1 MPPAVHEDLIVGPE
15 TRDDA
20 AVYRLTPEIAIVVTA
35 DFITPV
41 VDDPVDF
48 GAIAA
53 ANSLS
58 DVYAMG
64 GEPLIALNLVGF
76 PRDALELSVLDEI
89 LSAGAAVV
97 HEAGALTVGGHSIDD
112 PELKF
117 GLSVVGRVHPD
128 RVVRN
133 SGGRR
138 GDRLY
143 LTKAL
148 GVGIVTTAGKR
159 DAIGLEQLEAAV
171 AQMKRTNRDAC
182 GAMLAAGVRGATDVT
197 GFGLVGHLHEM
208 AQASGVSASI
218 RYSQLPLLAGVEELA
233 RQGVV
238 PGGTERNLSAARGY
252 LGADEGLAEW
262 QLLVACDA
270 QTSGG
275 LLLAVAQDQAEAL
288 EQRLAEAGVLAAA
301 VGELGDGSPGSVRL
315 DR

>member
-1 MPPAVHEDLIVGPE
+1 VHDDLIVGPE
-15 TRDDA
+15 TSDDA
-20 AVYRLTPEIAIVVTA
+20 AVYRLTADLAMVATA

-41 VDDPVDF
+41 VDDAVDF

-76 PRDALELSVLDEI
+76 PRDALELTVLQEI

-97 HEAGALTVGGHSIDD
+97 HEAGALTVGGHTIDD

-117 GLSVVGRVHPD
+117 GLSVVGRVHPG

-133 SGGRR
+133 STGRV

-148 GVGIVTTAGKR
+148 GVGILTTAAKR
-159 DAIGLEQLEAAV
+159 DAIGIEELAPAV

-182 GAMLAAGVRGATDVT
+182 RAMLAAGVRAATDVT

-208 AQASGVSASI
+208 ARASGVAASI
-218 RYSQLPLLAGVEELA
+218 SYARLPILDGVEDLA

-238 PGGTERNLSAARGY
+238 PGGTERNRASAGGY
-252 LGADEGLAEW
+252 LEAAGALQDW
-262 QLLVACDA
+262 QLLVASDA

-275 LLLAVAQDQAEAL
+275 LLVAVAPGDADKL
-288 EQRLAEAGVLAAA
+288 ELEMAEAGVPA
-301 VGELGDGSPGSVRL
+301 VAIGELVAGHPGVIEL
-315 DR
+315 TL

>member
-1 MPPAVHEDLIVGPE
+1 VGPE

-20 AVYRLTPEIAIVVTA
+20 AVYRITPEVAIVVTA

-58 DVYAMG
+58 DIYAMG

-76 PRDALELSVLDEI
+76 PRDALELTVLEEI

-97 HEAGALTVGGHSIDD
+97 HEAGALTVGGHTIDD

-117 GLSVVGRVHPD
+117 GLAVVGRVHPD

-133 SGGRR
+133 SGGRA
-138 GDRLY
+138 GDQLY

-148 GVGIVTTAGKR
+148 GVGILTTAAKR
-159 DAIGLEQLEAAV
+159 DAIGIVQMAPAV
-171 AQMKRTNRDAC
+171 TQMKCTNRDAAR
-182 GAMLAAGVRGATDVT
+182 AMLAAGVHAATDVT
-197 GFGLVGHLHEM
+197 GFGLLGHLEEM
-208 AQASGVSASI
+208 VRPSGLAASVRFSA
-218 RYSQLPLLAGVEELA
+218 LPLLGAVEELA
-233 RQGVV
+233 RAGVV
-238 PGGTERNLSAARGY
+238 PGGTERNLESARTFLDPG
-252 LGADEGLAEW
+252 EGVEDW
-262 QLLVACDA
+262 QLLVAADA

-275 LLLAVAQDQAEAL
+275 LLIAVAPENAAALAAE
-288 EQRLAEAGVLAAA
+288 LAAA
-301 VGELGDGSPGSVRL
+301 GVPAAQIGELVAGPPGRVSLNR
-315 DR
+315 

>member
-1 MPPAVHEDLIVGPE
+1 MHDDLIVGPE
-15 TRDDA
+15 TSDDA
-20 AVYRLTPEIAIVVTA
+20 AVYRLTADVAIVATA

-41 VDDPVDF
+41 VDDAVDF

-76 PRDALELSVLDEI
+76 PRDALELTVLQEI

-97 HEAGALTVGGHSIDD
+97 HEAGALTVGGHTIDD

-133 SGGRR
+133 SGGLV

-148 GVGIVTTAGKR
+148 GVGILTTAAKR
-159 DAIGLEQLEAAV
+159 DAIGIEALAPAV

-182 GAMLAAGVRGATDVT
+182 RAMLAAGVTAATDVT

-208 AQASGVSASI
+208 AHASGVAASI
-218 RYSQLPLLAGVEELA
+218 SYARLPLLAGVEDLA

-238 PGGTERNLSAARGY
+238 PGGTERNRASA
-252 LGADEGLAEW
+252 GAYMEAGSAFEEW
-262 QLLVACDA
+262 QLLVASDA

-275 LLLAVAQDQAEAL
+275 LLLAVAPEHAEKL
-288 EQRLAEAGVLAAA
+288 ELEMAEAGVAA
-301 VGELGDGSPGSVRL
+301 VAIGELVAGQPGAIGLTR
-315 DR
+315 